1 MFGKLI
7 EDQAKWSV
15 SLNTSDID
23 SFSDLSRIVEKSSIG
38 NKAVIFDEIFH
49 WQDWKSFLADEF
61 SLIQS
66 IKNYHFF
73 RFRTIYIRAVFLKEI
88 SADDERLLTLC
99 GKPRR

>member
-49 WQDWKSFLADEF
+49 WQDWK
-61 SLIQS
+61 
-66 IKNYHFF
+66 
-73 RFRTIYIRAVFLKEI
+73 
-88 SADDERLLTLC
+88 
-99 GKPRR
+99 